1 MFQTC
6 TSLVLGVVPIL
17 PRENEH
23 MKGRYWRGEEE
34 EEQGEQHTTATNTTT
49 ITTTTANSEI
59 IVLSPHVPTLVLQ
72 SAMN

>member
-49 ITTTTANSEI
+49 ADFEI
-59 IVLSPHVPTLVLQ
+59 IGLARQVPTLVLQ